1 MSVRCYP
8 YTFKVSIFSDGKY
21 YTDTGIGL
29 CTGYGNAAEILEH
42 RYGEELVSINR
53 LCLFEEDTVISV
65 PEETLILYENSQDMC
80 EDFLVELEVENE

>member
-1 MSVRCYP
+1 MSVKCYP
-8 YTFKVSIFSDGKY
+8 YTFKVSIFSGDKY

-29 CTGYGNAAEILEH
+29 CTGYGNAAEILEA

-65 PEETLILYENSQDMC
+65 PEETLMMYEESQDND
-80 EDFLVELEVENE
+80 EFFLVELEVE